1 MEQPSK
7 KQQPGN
13 ITNKKKTKGSAVERS
28 RILSWSWQKKIRN
41 KNKAKTFSRKAE
53 RQQKKKNGLAK
64 MKMQAER
71 DDRVVFLLIF
81 SII

>member
-28 RILSWSWQKKIRN
+28 RILSWSWQKIRN

-53 RQQKKKNGLAK
+53 RQQKKNGLAK
-64 MKMQAER
+64 MKMQVER